1 MDWSD
6 RVPGLLA
13 RLSTVLSIIGGL
25 TTAALGPAFIW
36 RFALHHRPGERIGL
50 WFGFLAAALLAG
62 ALRPWVVGGVR
73 VWRRSP
79 GRGWPLQGIAGLIV
93 FVLVGPR
100 SPAPLLLLGALLALL
115 DSPAA
120 RTPAPPEPWTP

>member
-1 MDWSD
+1 MIGRPVTGVTMPERASATSAVNGGTDENAMDWSD

-62 ALRPWVVGGVR
+62 ALRPCGG
-73 VWRRSP
+73 
-79 GRGWPLQGIAGLIV
+79 GRGPGL
-93 FVLVGPR
+93 
-100 SPAPLLLLGALLALL
+100 
-115 DSPAA
+115 AA
-120 RTPAPPEPWTP
+120 